1 MTVIYIKKKMSKPKL
16 FSNNFEKLKR
26 KDLYFDD
33 IKNSDPI
40 SIFYEKNEALKSLT
54 INDEFEENM
63 YIELMPCKTQKK
75 TKSKNNELNFSNI
88 ILISERSCPE
98 ELNLEKN
105 INMLEKTITKAETN
119 GKNDLD

>member
-1 MTVIYIKKKMSKPKL
+1 
-16 FSNNFEKLKR
+16 
-26 KDLYFDD
+26 
-33 IKNSDPI
+33 
-40 SIFYEKNEALKSLT
+40 
-54 INDEFEENM
+54 M

-75 TKSKNNELNFSNI
+75 TKNKNNELNFSNI

>member
-1 MTVIYIKKKMSKPKL
+1 
-16 FSNNFEKLKR
+16 
-26 KDLYFDD
+26 
-33 IKNSDPI
+33 
-40 SIFYEKNEALKSLT
+40 
-54 INDEFEENM
+54 
-63 YIELMPCKTQKK
+63 MPCKTQKK

>member
-1 MTVIYIKKKMSKPKL
+1 MSKPKL

-40 SIFYEKNEALKSLT
+40 TIFYEKNEALKSLT

-75 TKSKNNELNFSNI
+75 TKSKNNELNCSNI

>member
-40 SIFYEKNEALKSLT
+40 TIFYEKNEALKSLT

-75 TKSKNNELNFSNI
+75 TKSKNNELNCSNI

>member
-16 FSNNFEKLKR
+16 FSNNFEKLKK

-40 SIFYEKNEALKSLT
+40 TIFYEKNEALKSLT

-75 TKSKNNELNFSNI
+75 TKSKNNELNCSNI